1 MVSGAMPPTVE
12 TACGEVRGLEDA
24 GIRVFRGIPFARPP
38 VDERRFHAPEPSE
51 PWTGGRD
58 ATRFGAAAPQNK
70 NALGPMLGL
79 DIGATSENC
88 LTLNVWTP
96 ATDGGRR
103 PVMVWIHGGAF
114 TIGAGSQSVYD
125 GTALARRGDVVVVT
139 INYRLGALGFLH
151 LKSLCGD
158 RFPATGNEGLLDQV
172 TALTWVRDNIAGF
185 GGDPGNVTIFGE
197 SAGSISVSALLGVPK
212 ARGLFHRAILQS
224 GAPNVL
230 ASADEATRTAR
241 LFMRE
246 LGLPPEAPEPLADIP
261 AGRLLEVQQKLF
273 VLALK
278 ESRSARLGLPLVP
291 VVDGEVIPEHP
302 FDAVAAGAVRDVP
315 ILIGTTGDE
324 MKLFAMMDP
333 NLRTLDEDGLAKRLA
348 RVIGDHAPRA
358 IDVYRR
364 CRAARGEST
373 TPMELW
379 SAIQSDHVF
388 RAPAMRLA
396 GLQHTQQRH
405 TFAYLFTWPSPF
417 MEGAL
422 GACHA
427 VDLPFVFGTLG
438 DPAMAMFAGNGPE
451 EQALSANVQ
460 DAWIAF
466 ARTGNP
472 AHPGLPDWPAY
483 DAVRRATMVLGRD
496 CRVEHTPYEEER
508 HFWEGVA

>member
-1 MVSGAMPPTVE
+1 MRPTVE
-12 TACGEVRGLEDA
+12 TTCGKVEGVESA
-24 GIRVFRGIPFARPP
+24 GIRVFRGLPFAHPP
-38 VDERRFHAPEPSE
+38 TGDLRFRAPEPPK
-51 PWTGGRD
+51 PWIGVRD
-58 ATRFGAAAPQNK
+58 ASAFGPAAPQNS

-79 DIGATSENC
+79 AIDAMNESC
-88 LTLNVWTP
+88 LFLNVWTP
-96 ATDGGRR
+96 ATDGARR

-114 TIGAGSQSVYD
+114 VIGAGSQPVYD
-125 GTALARRGDVVVVT
+125 GAALARRGDVVVVT

-172 TALTWVRDNIAGF
+172 AALTWVRDNIDAF

-197 SAGSISVSALLGVPK
+197 SAGSIGIAALLGMPK

-230 ASADEATRTAR
+230 ASADEATGTAR

-261 AGRLLEVQQKLF
+261 PARFLEVQQKLF

-291 VVDGEVIPEHP
+291 VVDGEVIPQHP
-302 FDAVAAGAVRDVP
+302 FDAVAAGVVRDVP
-315 ILIGTTGDE
+315 MLVGTTLDE

-333 NLRTLDEDGLAKRLA
+333 NLRSLDDDGLAKRLA
-348 RVIGDHAPRA
+348 RILGDDTPRA

-364 CRAARGEST
+364 CRAARGERV
-373 TPMELW
+373 TPAELW
-379 SAIQSDHVF
+379 SAIQSDNVF

-396 GLQHTQQRH
+396 GLQHTHQRN
-405 TFAYLFTWPSPF
+405 TFAYLFTWASPF
-417 MEGAL
+417 MEGVL

-438 DPAMAMFAGNGPE
+438 DPAMVMFAGKGPDE
-451 EQALSANVQ
+451 EALSGKVQ

-472 AHPGLPDWPAY
+472 AHPGLPEWPAY
-483 DAVRRATMVLGRD
+483 DAVRRATMLLGRD
-496 CRVEHTPYEEER
+496 CRIEHTPYEEER

>member
-1 MVSGAMPPTVE
+1 MRPIVE
-12 TACGEVRGLEDA
+12 TAYGKTEGLEEA
-24 GIRVFRGIPFARPP
+24 GMRVFRGLPFAQPPTGDRRFRPP
-38 VDERRFHAPEPSE
+38 APPE
-51 PWTGGRD
+51 PWTGVRD
-58 ATRFGAAAPQNK
+58 ASRFGPAAPQNTD
-70 NALGPMLGL
+70 ALGPMLGFAI
-79 DIGATSENC
+79 DAMNESC
-88 LTLNVWTP
+88 LWLNVWTP

-114 TIGAGSQSVYD
+114 VIGAGSQPVYD
-125 GTALARRGDVVVVT
+125 GAALARRGDVVVVT

-151 LKSLCGD
+151 LQALCGD

-172 TALTWVRDNIAGF
+172 AALTWVRDNIAAF

-197 SAGSISVSALLGVPK
+197 SAGSISVSALLGMPR

-230 ASADEATRTAR
+230 ASVDEATRTAR

-261 AGRLLEVQQKLF
+261 PARLLEVQQKLF

-291 VVDGEVIPEHP
+291 VVDGEVIPQHP
-302 FDAVAAGAVRDVP
+302 FDAVAAGAARDVP
-315 ILIGTTGDE
+315 MLVGTTLDE
-324 MKLFAMMDP
+324 MKLFAVMDP
-333 NLRTLDEDGLAKRLA
+333 NLRTLDDDGLSKRLA
-348 RVIGDHAPRA
+348 RVLGDHTSRA

-364 CRAARGEST
+364 ARAARGARV
-373 TPMELW
+373 TPPELW
-379 SAIQSDHVF
+379 AAIQSDHVF

-396 GLQHTQQRH
+396 GLQHTQQRN

-438 DPAMAMFAGNGPE
+438 NPAMALFAGKGPE
-451 EQALSANVQ
+451 EEALSAQVQ

-483 DAVRRATMVLGRD
+483 DAVRRATMLLGRD
-496 CRVEHTPYEEER
+496 CRVEHTPFEEER